1 VPVGAVIVIVP
12 VATVQVGCVRL
23 TVGAA
28 GVAGWTFIKIFGE
41 DAEVQP
47 SELVTVYE

>member
-12 VATVQVGCVRL
+12 VATVQVGCIRL

-28 GVAGWTFIKIFGE
+28 GVAGWAFITIFDD